1 MLARELVVSVR
12 IVSEVL
18 ECHVKAGFL
27 VAATTETLDPLYML
41 ARPPE
46 KIVIADVL
54 GAMRL
59 YGPPPLPIAKMD
71 GEERLR
77 SALDHTEEARRS
89 ALERMTLRDLLPAN
103 DA

>member
-1 MLARELVVSVR
+1 
-12 IVSEVL
+12 
-18 ECHVKAGFL
+18 
-27 VAATTETLDPLYML
+27 
-41 ARPPE
+41 
-46 KIVIADVL
+46 
-54 GAMRL
+54 
-59 YGPPPLPIAKMD
+59 MD